1 MSDADTDRPSDG
13 DKRRAPRRRV
23 LLGGLVAYPDL
34 SVSFR
39 CAIRDRTAAGARLK
53 LPDGMVVPE
62 RFWLIEAN
70 EGLAYDAVP
79 VWRRYPE
86 VGVRYGDPIGLRRAG
101 EDLLQRQLR
110 ALWIEIA
117 PRRRRQLN

>member
-1 MSDADTDRPSDG
+1 MSDADSDRPGDG
-13 DKRRAPRRRV
+13 DKRRTRRSRV

-62 RFWLIEAN
+62 RFWLIEVN
-70 EGLAYDAVP
+70 EGLAHDTDP
-79 VWRRYPE
+79 IWRRYPE
-86 VGVRYGDPIGLRRAG
+86 VGVRFANPIDLRRAG

-117 PRRRRQLN
+117 PRR